1 MFGTWFRAV
10 AVAVVVGPLRPCLA
24 EDDCLECDMK
34 MLQLDAKVS
43 DRATKKLL
51 SNCGHL
57 TQETCDPHANYPCSN
72 NCPVHTH
79 GHDCYRPVPEVMAEH
94 PGEDGYC
101 YFNQTGF
108 WVAPMPAEPDFLQSA
123 IGGILT
129 LRDLPV
135 PKGAGYP
142 SPYRGLHTGPVLTFH
157 FEGKVITTQADAAHY
172 SYDDLYGYSLGYLQ
186 GQGLSID
193 LVRNSTAWIAASK
206 QKCDE
211 IQQTYNFQN
220 HELVLAD
227 WLDYNAVIGAKVS
240 CAAKQPAAADSAV
253 LEKAKFKSVDDCEP
267 VTARDFAKH
276 HYIKCLLGYPN
287 SASDG
292 AYLNVR
298 ACLLDGGTRIG
309 HFSDCPFSPDVS
321 F

>member
-1 MFGTWFRAV
+1 MFAACLTSAV
-10 AVAVVVGPLRPCLA
+10 AVAVVVGPWPCLA
-24 EDDCLECDMK
+24 EDDCVECDMK

-43 DRATKKLL
+43 DRAKALRQ
-51 SNCGHL
+51 CGHL
-57 TQETCDPHANYPCSN
+57 TQATCDPHANYPCSN
-72 NCPVHTH
+72 NCPIHTH
-79 GHDCYRPVPEVMAEH
+79 GHDCYRPVTEVMAEH

-108 WVAPMPAEPDFLQSA
+108 WVSPMASPEPDFMASSVL
-123 IGGILT
+123 GILN
-129 LRDLPV
+129 LRALPV
-135 PKGAGYP
+135 DPAAGYP
-142 SPYRGLHTGPVLTFH
+142 LSYQGLHTGPVLTYH
-157 FEGKVITTQADAAHY
+157 FEGKIITTQADAPHY

-186 GQGLSID
+186 GQGLSSD
-193 LVRNSTAWIAASK
+193 LVRNSSAWIAASK

-227 WLDYNAVIGAKVS
+227 WLDYNAVISAKVA
-240 CAAKQPAAADSAV
+240 CAARLPAAGDSAV

-309 HFSDCPFSPDVS
+309 HFTDCPFSPDVS